1 MNPRYKMLGIHV
13 ILFFSVF
20 LLSRYIMTL
29 LLVAPNALITLI
41 PIGLSWILAPRPH
54 VVQMQSGKKY
64 GLKWYFSSKIIKV
77 Q

>member
-13 ILFFSVF
+13 VLFFIVF
-20 LLSRYIMTL
+20 LFSRYIMTL
-29 LLVAPNALITLI
+29 LVEAPNAMITLI
-41 PIGLSWILAPRPH
+41 PIALAWFLAPRPH
-54 VVQMQSGKKY
+54 VAQMQSGKEY